1 MAFNSRGVTG
11 GVTPARFRFQRER
24 REETVAVMM
33 LTGGSHLSARGE
45 RERGN
50 GSGRGFLGCGLL
62 LELGRF
68 VSPGPLFYFYFLC
81 FFSFS
86 VFFISFIHLSN
97 LIQNDSNQLCKV
109 SIIQNNHTEQ

>member
-68 VSPGPLFYFYFLC
+68 VC